1 MQSKKLKKLKKK
13 DVSQVALYLI
23 SLVIFILG
31 LSYASVPL
39 YQLFCQATGFGGTI
53 QTYESTIMMEK
64 TNKLKNTSL
73 EQNIQEMARE
83 EGTKEKSNISS
94 KLKPITIYFNADIS
108 EGEQEFPWKFK
119 PTISQI
125 QVYPGDT
132 ALTFFIANNTSSN
145 AISGVS
151 TYHVSPAKVGIYF
164 NKIQC
169 FCFEEQRLKP
179 YESIEMPVL
188 FFLDSDFIYD
198 PKMQDV
204 DSITLSYTFFP
215 S

>member
-1 MQSKKLKKLKKK
+1 MKARKNKGKSKKKEKVRMKDKEILQEQQANKRLKLNVVRTIKRKKCKAKKLKKLKKK

-108 EGEQEFPWKFK
+108 EGEQEFP
-119 PTISQI
+119 
-125 QVYPGDT
+125 
-132 ALTFFIANNTSSN
+132 
-145 AISGVS
+145 
-151 TYHVSPAKVGIYF
+151 
-164 NKIQC
+164 
-169 FCFEEQRLKP
+169 
-179 YESIEMPVL
+179 
-188 FFLDSDFIYD
+188 
-198 PKMQDV
+198 
-204 DSITLSYTFFP
+204 
-215 S
+215 